1 MITGA
6 QSRSA
11 RTLLGWSVGKLAST
25 ASVSESAVDNFELE
39 RLPPDPATAKAI
51 QRALEDPVIRAAAM
65 MQPALPVYPRGEGPI
80 PAPASSAPGGAAIT
94 TVGRPMQEALIVRRE
109 THIPAPPAAVFALL
123 TDPEKILRWM
133 GTEAQVEPRPG
144 GLYLVNVT
152 GARLARGSFR
162 EVVPVHRL
170 AYSFGW
176 DGSEAVPPGSSLV
189 EIDLIEQPNGTLL
202 RLTHTGLP
210 NAEQCAGHAEGWA
223 HYLGRLAEF
232 AAGGDPGPDPW
243 HGRTGSE

>member
-1 MITGA
+1 
-6 QSRSA
+6 
-11 RTLLGWSVGKLAST
+11 
-25 ASVSESAVDNFELE
+25 
-39 RLPPDPATAKAI
+39 
-51 QRALEDPVIRAAAM
+51 
-65 MQPALPVYPRGEGPI
+65 
-80 PAPASSAPGGAAIT
+80 
-94 TVGRPMQEALIVRRE
+94 MQEALVVRRE

-133 GTEAQVEPRPG
+133 GTEAQVEPQPG

-152 GARLARGSFR
+152 GARFARGSFR

-189 EIDLIEQPNGTLL
+189 EIDLIEQPPDGTLL

-210 NAEQCAGHAEGWA
+210 NAARCAGRQGGWA
-223 HYLGRLAEF
+223 HEV
-232 AAGGDPGPDPW
+232 GPQADVAV
-243 HGRTGSE
+243 GLV